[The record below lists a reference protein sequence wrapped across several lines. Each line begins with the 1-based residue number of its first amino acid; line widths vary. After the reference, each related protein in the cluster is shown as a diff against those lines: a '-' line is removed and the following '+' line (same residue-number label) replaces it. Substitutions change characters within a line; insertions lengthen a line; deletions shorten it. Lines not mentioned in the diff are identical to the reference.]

1 MENRMTFSIVARCP
15 RTGQFGIAAATA
27 MPAVGK
33 LLTHAAAGVGAVATQ
48 ARINPYL
55 GIDGLA
61 LLREGCDADQVIERL
76 KSTDPCMSQRQVA
89 VVDAQGRTACW
100 TGNQCLP
107 WSGCIEGD
115 GFCVQGNRLTGRNV
129 LEAVVDAL
137 TCTQVLPLVERLME
151 GLAAG
156 DAMGGDRHGESSAT
170 IYIVDREEYPLWDI
184 RVDHHR
190 EPMTELRRLHGVFER
205 EVLPELLGMPT
216 RDNPAGAAEED
227 SI

>member
-1 MENRMTFSIVARCP
+1 MTFSIIARCP
-15 RTGQFGIAAATA
+15 RTGQLGIAAATA

-61 LLREGCDADQVIERL
+61 LLREGCDAAEVIERL
-76 KSTDPCMSQRQVA
+76 HSTDPCMSQRQVA
-89 VVDAQGRTACW
+89 VIDAHGRTACW
-100 TGNQCLP
+100 TGEQCLA

-129 LEAVVDAL
+129 LEAVVDAMN
-137 TCTQVLPLVERLME
+137 CTRVLPLVERLME
-151 GLAAG
+151 ALAAG
-156 DAMGGDRHGESSAT
+156 DAMGGDRNGESSAT
-170 IYIVDREEYPLWDI
+170 IYVVDHEEYPLWDI

-190 EPMTELRRLHGVFER
+190 DPMMELRRLHGVFER
-205 EVLPELLGMPT
+205 EVLPELLRMPT
-216 RDNPAGAAEED
+216 RENPAGDADED